1 VSPAA
6 GEEDD
11 LPIFNGHR
19 SHPEFEE
26 AVISELHLPSS
37 TVYSLAVIGPMLLPW
52 DAKDW
57 GTLARRA
64 WATFERTYLVMIYGM
79 TLQVFVLVQLGRDVF
94 TETNKCSSETY
105 WSLKIACNSVFTAYV
120 LQDIFDTWRMFKWLL
135 WAPGWKRGYSC
146 LEMRQ
151 VCVPMQVVPER
162 ACVSCA
168 SRCGIW

>member
-1 VSPAA
+1 
-6 GEEDD
+6 
-11 LPIFNGHR
+11 
-19 SHPEFEE
+19 
-26 AVISELHLPSS
+26 
-37 TVYSLAVIGPMLLPW
+37 
-52 DAKDW
+52 
-57 GTLARRA
+57 
-64 WATFERTYLVMIYGM
+64 M